1 MTHPKI
7 LKAERFGCSGIGL
20 DSDLICLG
28 CGCNI
33 DLGREEYVFDRFGRI
48 FCSEG
53 CLNEYF
59 CGEREKF

>member
-7 LKAERFGCSGIGL
+7 LEAERFGCGQSQV
-20 DSDLICLG
+20 DRYLICF
-28 CGCNI
+28 GCNRPI
-33 DLGREEYVFDRFGRI
+33 DLEVEEYVFDRFGRI

-59 CGEREKF
+59 YKRREKF